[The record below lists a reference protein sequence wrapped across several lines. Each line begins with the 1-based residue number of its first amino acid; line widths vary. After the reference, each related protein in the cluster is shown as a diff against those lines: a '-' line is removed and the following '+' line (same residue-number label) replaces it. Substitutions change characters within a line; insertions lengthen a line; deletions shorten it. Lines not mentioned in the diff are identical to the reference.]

1 MSQIART
8 YLTLYDFGS
17 QESPFTEYYDEVEMN
32 EKWFDSYS
40 TTIREFIRPGSTVIP
55 ETSTTASSNTTQN
68 PPAQDSSASS
78 NLDSCMI
85 LLQLLVL
92 SVSVKLLVCINQS
105 IYTRIV
111 YHKKL
116 MHISKPNLYTKFK
129 YFEKLYC
136 FLVKEKLYKL

>member
-1 MSQIART
+1 MSQIAHA
-8 YLTLYDFGS
+8 YLTLYELGS

-32 EKWFDSYS
+32 EKWLDSYS

-68 PPAQDSSASS
+68 PPAHDSSASS

-92 SVSVKLLVCINQS
+92 SVSVKLLVRIN
-105 IYTRIV
+105 
-111 YHKKL
+111 
-116 MHISKPNLYTKFK
+116 
-129 YFEKLYC
+129 
-136 FLVKEKLYKL
+136 